1 MLLPRT
7 QVAGVTVVADA
18 KDFGFKQLRNLTID
32 GLCCGASIVQ
42 DSFPLWFRDI
52 HVVNAARFFYL
63 VSLWIH
69 YLFISFVLFKYL
81 GLQYGETLFERTS

>member
-1 MLLPRT
+1 MLYQFDTICILIFART
-7 QVAGVTVVADA
+7 QIAGVTAVADA

-52 HVVNAARFFYL
+52 HIVNAARCFYL

-69 YLFISFVLFKYL
+69 IYFYFLFLM
-81 GLQYGETLFERTS
+81 

>member
-32 GLCCGASIVQ
+32 GFWCGSSMVQ

-52 HVVNAARFFYL
+52 HVVNAARLFHL
-63 VSLWIH
+63 VSLRMH
-69 YLFISFVLFKYL
+69 YQFISNSF
-81 GLQYGETLFERTS
+81 